1 MLVPLTSVRQDDR
14 ETEISMYEV
23 SNARRRSPKHL
34 CHEFATCIWPFAKLQ
49 RANMTAELY
58 GQSIL
63 HETILRYDTR
73 FPHFPQNV
81 RDYNRNYTLLRWNKS
96 YRIRRWSFRNFS
108 TKWNN
113 RLEKIFTLHRRI
125 YLIRFLPPWRFE
137 DLFYFNNQRYPSIFL
152 CENFFFQKVKRNRA

>member
-73 FPHFPQNV
+73 FPHFPRNV

-113 RLEKIFTLHRRI
+113 RLEKF
-125 YLIRFLPPWRFE
+125 WRFE

-152 CENFFFQKVKRNRA
+152 GENFFFQKVKRNRA